1 MNEIPAWTLRFTKE
15 ELYLIAGMLQTG
27 NLLGFE
33 DPFLGQLADTVE
45 IDLAAAQASLMDRG
59 YLNHQA
65 DEEVDLDST
74 ITTLVKAVTTSDK
87 ILVAVSTFGEDTSF
101 WFYHFTPGLLVEQ
114 LELPN
119 GEIILTAIKNTQAL
133 SDRLRM
139 LFALKETFSTNDFP
153 SFLINMNELSNLR
166 ERGRADLDLGLES
179 LEDAG
184 VPAEV
189 APSILSAIQEGRYI
203 DSLIVLERGEY
214 SMEYGK
220 KLNWLYGSGGVWL
233 VSSAE
238 KDDQMLYELSPTTN
252 SNINQMIW
260 EIANSLFIK
269 SKL

>member
-65 DEEVDLDST
+65 DEEVNLDST

-101 WFYHFTPGLLVEQ
+101 WFYHFTPGLIVEQ

-119 GEIILTAIKNTQAL
+119 EDIILTAIKNTQAL
-133 SDRLRM
+133 TDRLRM

-153 SFLINMNELSNLR
+153 SFLINMKELSNLHQSTR
-166 ERGRADLDLGLES
+166 EELDLGTEALI
-179 LEDAG
+179 DAG
-184 VPAEV
+184 VPTET
-189 APSILSAIQEGRYI
+189 APSLLSAIQEGRFI
-203 DSLIVLERGEY
+203 DSLVVLERGENG
-214 SMEYGK
+214 MEYGK
-220 KLNWLYGSGGVWL
+220 KLNWLYGSKGIWL
-233 VSSAE
+233 VNSIENNDQTTFEINPITFSGLEKELKLIAE
-238 KDDQMLYELSPTTN
+238 TLLC
-252 SNINQMIW
+252 
-260 EIANSLFIK
+260 
-269 SKL
+269 